1 MNIKPLNV
9 KYVCFLWAMVVCLF
23 ATTVTSCGP
32 KQTACI
38 HGADS
43 ELHQPLSGFAGEVV
57 VFIVTS
63 PDCPIANAMAPEM
76 ERLYQQ
82 TKTGGGRYY
91 IVHARNDVS
100 AKRANEHASQ
110 YGLTAPILLDRDHS
124 LVSQLKATVTPEV
137 VIVRLDGRGGWDTV
151 YQGRINNLYVS
162 LGNRR
167 YKATEHD
174 ARRGIE
180 AAFSGQTMDPAY
192 IAPLGCYLEVPR

>member
-1 MNIKPLNV
+1 MNIKPLNL
-9 KYVCFLWAMVVCLF
+9 KYVCFWWAVVVCLF
-23 ATTVTSCGP
+23 ATTITSCGP

-124 LVSQLKATVTPEV
+124 LVSQFALIICMSVLAIVGTRRRSMMRVGVLKRPSMARPWIQPILRHSG
-137 VIVRLDGRGGWDTV
+137 VILRSLANHDSISPSDT
-151 YQGRINNLYVS
+151 RHL
-162 LGNRR
+162 R
-167 YKATEHD
+167 T
-174 ARRGIE
+174 
-180 AAFSGQTMDPAY
+180 
-192 IAPLGCYLEVPR
+192 